1 MLYGRRTGL
10 VADEDVQARRHFRQ
24 GAAKGHGLQTDGAVG
39 EPVELG
45 EVVYEQ
51 GFGFRGGSIV
61 GFETGHE
68 SFELGGI
75 FAFDEYPAGSE
86 AVFEGVFAGCGSA
99 GCRARAAFGLS
110 FGCFIGVGVGVEGLA
125 HRVFPV

>member
-10 VADEDVQARRHFRQ
+10 VADENVQAGGHFRQ
-24 GAAKGHGLQTDGAVG
+24 GAGGKGHGLQTDGAVG

-45 EVVYEQ
+45 EIVYEQ

-61 GFETGHE
+61 GFEIGHE

-75 FAFDEYPAGSE
+75 FSFDQDPAGSQ
-86 AVFEGVFAGCGSA
+86 AVFEGVLAGCGFAGFSA
-99 GCRARAAFGLS
+99 RTAFGLS
-110 FGCFIGVGVGVEGLA
+110 FGCFIGVVVEGFA